1 MVGRVACQANPNTL
15 LDVTTSVLFC
25 YGDILNDVEVL
36 PVFGPGQRLGFA
48 ILRCSPF
55 LVQVKG

>member
-25 YGDILNDVEVL
+25 YGDILNDVHKVSGGIAEDEVAL
-36 PVFGPGQRLGFA
+36 PEL
-48 ILRCSPF
+48 
-55 LVQVKG
+55 LVAKWQHDG